1 MKNFK
6 ILLIFLLMFLS
17 FNSCGTIKEG
27 FSMQKKDNTDEFL
40 VEKKN
45 PLKVPPNYDELPVP
59 ASSDNLEDQ
68 GNVEI
73 KDIISNNENVS
84 EDVDTGVQGNTNLE
98 KILLDKIKKN

>member
-45 PLKVPPNYDELPVP
+45 PLKIPPNYDELPEP
-59 ASSDNLEDQ
+59 NNSEDQ
-68 GNVEI
+68 ENKGI
-73 KDIISNNENVS
+73 KDIISNNENDSGNVNT
-84 EDVDTGVQGNTNLE
+84 DTQGNTNLE
-98 KILLDKIKKN
+98 KVLLDKIKKN

>member
-6 ILLIFLLMFLS
+6 ILLIFLLIFLS
-17 FNSCGTIKEG
+17 LNSCGTIKEG

-45 PLKVPPNYDELPVP
+45 PLKIPPNYDELPVP
-59 ASSDNLEDQ
+59 NNSEDQ
-68 GNVEI
+68 GNEGI

-84 EDVDTGVQGNTNLE
+84 GDVNTDTQGNTNLE
-98 KILLDKIKKN
+98 KVLLDKIKKN

>member
-6 ILLIFLLMFLS
+6 ILLIFLSISLS
-17 FNSCGTIKEG
+17 LNSCGTIKEG

-45 PLKVPPNYDELPVP
+45 PLKIPPNYDELPVP
-59 ASSDNLEDQ
+59 NNLEDQ
-68 GNVEI
+68 GNEGI

-84 EDVDTGVQGNTNLE
+84 GDVNTDTQGNTNLE
-98 KILLDKIKKN
+98 KVLLDKIKKN